1 MVFFHSDVQST
12 ESPSTTIEAGNMT
25 LIFVATSIGVVIVA
39 LVVVIAALVYRQ
51 RRHGTHQINAGKQRK
66 GKIMILLNFIVESL
80 HSAFCFP
87 LSTPLIKRMCK
98 LEYTDKDIFPSISL
112 PSH

>member
-1 MVFFHSDVQST
+1 MRNVESKFKVRLWTGNDGCNNLVFFHSDVQST
-12 ESPSTTIEAGNMT
+12 EPPSTIIEAGNMT

-66 GKIMILLNFIVESL
+66 GRKS
-80 HSAFCFP
+80 
-87 LSTPLIKRMCK
+87 
-98 LEYTDKDIFPSISL
+98 
-112 PSH
+112 